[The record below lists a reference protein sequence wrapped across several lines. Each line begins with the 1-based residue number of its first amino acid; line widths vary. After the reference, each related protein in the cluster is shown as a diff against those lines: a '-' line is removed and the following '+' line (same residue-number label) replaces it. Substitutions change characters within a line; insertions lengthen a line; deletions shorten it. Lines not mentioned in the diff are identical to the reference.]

1 MVLEDQ
7 IICPQIIKL
16 IRGGSQSSRV
26 LWDLE
31 EAYPIILSSLLYS
44 IHRVILMLLGLE
56 ALGAKP
62 DLVIITEQQL
72 RFQVFLTVGIFWD
85 LLL

>member
-7 IICPQIIKL
+7 IIFPQIIKL
-16 IRGGSQSSRV
+16 IRGGRQSSRV
-26 LWDLE
+26 LWDQE
-31 EAYPIILSSLLYS
+31 EAYPIILSSFLYS
-44 IHRVILMLLGLE
+44 IHQVIRMLLGLE

-85 LLL
+85 VLL